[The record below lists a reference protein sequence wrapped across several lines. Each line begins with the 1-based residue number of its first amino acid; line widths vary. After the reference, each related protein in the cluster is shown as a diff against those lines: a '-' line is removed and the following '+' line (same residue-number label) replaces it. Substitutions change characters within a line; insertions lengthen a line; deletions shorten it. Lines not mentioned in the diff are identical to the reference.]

1 MSSKKQLEM
10 QAKFVDLYCETGN
23 ARQSAID
30 AGYKDGKYI
39 SNQACNL
46 KRQLANQIQK
56 RMLEMFVDHTPKA
69 FSAMKALMEESESDT
84 VRYQAAKDLM
94 DRAGFKATDKVQ
106 IEEDKKDI
114 KQLEA
119 ELVSLV
125 GREKADVLLGKEE
138 LKTKA
143 APFIIP
149 EMKEEPVGAIN

>member
-1 MSSKKQLEM
+1 MPKRKRSEEDGKEKDGSFEEERIWNLRMSSKKQLEM

-106 IEEDKKDI
+106 IEED
-114 KQLEA
+114 E
-119 ELVSLV
+119 
-125 GREKADVLLGKEE
+125 GYKAIRSRACV
-138 LKTKA
+138 
-143 APFIIP
+143 FSRS
-149 EMKEEPVGAIN
+149 